1 VAGFNNVVTLAP
13 PLIVTDDDLEFISGT
28 LKESLAG
35 L

>member
-13 PLIVTDDDLEFISGT
+13 PLIVTDEDLEFISDT
-28 LKESLAG
+28 LEETLAG